1 MKERK
6 KQTFLLLPVMLV
18 FWLSCNSNKQAETT
32 NSLDFTAI
40 QDKFKYENLKQFS
53 LDTLGWGKKRFDLYK
68 HLDSNSFVKIYQDT
82 TERFEES
89 GGMGNADYFYS
100 KQKSKRNL
108 IELTLLVQREGD
120 YIDRIE
126 YFIYTKGGKKISS
139 FVVASGGGDGG
150 YYETAEGKFLN
161 DSTYLLSRED
171 NYDGS
176 ELDQQGESITRSEIK
191 TIIKQDGTIFQTTRI
206 VKKETKNPP
215 PVNDTIV
222 NEMEHIVKNDST
234 LN

>member
-139 FVVASGGGDGG
+139 FVVASGGGDG
-150 YYETAEGKFLN
+150 
-161 DSTYLLSRED
+161 
-171 NYDGS
+171 
-176 ELDQQGESITRSEIK
+176 
-191 TIIKQDGTIFQTTRI
+191 
-206 VKKETKNPP
+206 
-215 PVNDTIV
+215 
-222 NEMEHIVKNDST
+222 
-234 LN
+234 

>member
-108 IELTLLVQREGD
+108 IELTLLV
-120 YIDRIE
+120 
-126 YFIYTKGGKKISS
+126 
-139 FVVASGGGDGG
+139 
-150 YYETAEGKFLN
+150 
-161 DSTYLLSRED
+161 LS
-171 NYDGS
+171 
-176 ELDQQGESITRSEIK
+176 
-191 TIIKQDGTIFQTTRI
+191 
-206 VKKETKNPP
+206 
-215 PVNDTIV
+215 
-222 NEMEHIVKNDST
+222 
-234 LN
+234 